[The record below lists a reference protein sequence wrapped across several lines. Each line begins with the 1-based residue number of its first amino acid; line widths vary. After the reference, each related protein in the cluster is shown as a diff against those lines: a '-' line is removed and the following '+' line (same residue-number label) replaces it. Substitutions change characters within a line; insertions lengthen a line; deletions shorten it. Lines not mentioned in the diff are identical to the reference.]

1 MLCNLTHVTIIGG
14 YVVRSRDLHFD
25 KRFGL
30 GTLKTKSS
38 KDMVRMI
45 VDCGSPKG

>member
-30 GTLKTKSS
+30 RTHKAKSS
-38 KDMVRMI
+38 QDMVRMI